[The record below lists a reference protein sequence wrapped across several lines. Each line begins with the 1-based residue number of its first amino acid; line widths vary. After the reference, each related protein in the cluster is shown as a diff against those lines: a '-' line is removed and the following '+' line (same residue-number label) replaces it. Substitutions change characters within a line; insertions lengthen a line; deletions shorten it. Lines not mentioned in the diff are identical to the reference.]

1 MSPLQDPKKKKKA
14 WAYLLLWFI
23 MPFTAFQKLEALFTD
38 EQDPQDLEDDPSL
51 GQAPTDKTPAPGPSP
66 GTKPHGKA

>member
-1 MSPLQDPKKKKKA
+1 
-14 WAYLLLWFI
+14 